1 MPDTASESLPPVP
14 VHLETDPESSHFHY
28 GFALCWRRSVPGC
41 VLNNPHP
48 GAPVPD
54 RLDSGFPVSG
64 FLNSGF
70 PGSDLPGSDSL
81 SSGSP
86 GSGSPGSGSP
96 DPGSPDSGFP
106 GAGFPDSGFLSSA
119 PGGWSDYFRSAL
131 PRDIMVSRRSRSGSD
146 TAFSRFPR
154 LLKRPFCPWL
164 PFSAPPRAAALFL
177 LLWIFL
183 KSGLLFCY

>member
-14 VHLETDPESSHFHY
+14 VHLETDPESSHFHCD
-28 GFALCWRRSVPGC
+28 FALCWRRSVPGC

-54 RLDSGFPVSG
+54 RLDSDFPVSG

-70 PGSDLPGSDSL
+70 PGSDLPGSGSL

-86 GSGSPGSGSP
+86 GSGSPDSGSL
-96 DPGSPDSGFP
+96 DSGS
-106 GAGFPDSGFLSSA
+106 PDSGFLSSA

-131 PRDIMVSRRSRSGSD
+131 PRTSW
-146 TAFSRFPR
+146 FPGDHGQ
-154 LLKRPFCPWL
+154 
-164 PFSAPPRAAALFL
+164 ALTLHFPGFQG
-177 LLWIFL
+177 W
-183 KSGLLFCY
+183 